1 MWIPLDT
8 YIKSKII
15 VCREVWYVPSKKIT
29 TFWQPFPSSENHIPR
44 ITDQSGNPGTFL
56 REAELTYNEFLKGAH
71 ISLKHILS
79 SRRGFVLHKRLLI
92 SSKQPNLFL
101 SGSFN
106 ATKKKWS
113 FKRPTVFVFGK
124 YFPGCYTLVL
134 TRPYLSYL

>member
-1 MWIPLDT
+1 MCAGRYDT
-8 YIKSKII
+8 FLLKRSIL
-15 VCREVWYVPSKKIT
+15 
-29 TFWQPFPSSENHIPR
+29 FGNHSLLLRISFPR

-79 SRRGFVLHKRLLI
+79 SKLGFVLHKQLLI

-101 SGSFN
+101 TGSFN
-106 ATKKKWS
+106 TTKKNWS

-134 TRPYLSYL
+134 PRLYLSYL